1 MRSQESLN
9 ELRYLR
15 RIQEDVEDQWRA
27 RQPDLDRLHRIMALL
42 YTSHGLVW
50 KSQGCSGSGEHDF
63 FASEIVEDALR
74 IERSNRHAPHK
85 AFNKFEEWRCEACSW
100 DHNALY
106 THWATNA
113 PAGEGFQPVDA
124 MNDHR
129 AMHERAEQGLDQP
142 LPEALD
148 IRNNAASI
156 RLEANARIVDRLAH
170 WTAQGLL
177 SDNVDERYTTELT
190 VPGAVPAAVPV

>member
-27 RQPDLDRLHRIMALL
+27 RQPDLDRLHRTMALL

-63 FASEIVEDALR
+63 FASEIVDDALR

-85 AFNKFEEWRCEACSW
+85 AFNKFEEWRCEACGW
-100 DHNALY
+100 NHNALY
-106 THWATNA
+106 TQWTASA
-113 PAGEGFQPVDA
+113 SAGDLFQPLDA
-124 MNDHR
+124 INDHR
-129 AMHERAEQGLDQP
+129 LMHKRADQGLDQP

-156 RLEANARIVDRLAH
+156 RLEANARIADRLAH
-170 WTAQGLL
+170 WTTEGLF
-177 SDNVDERYTTELT
+177 SDDVDERYAAELAAP
-190 VPGAVPAAVPV
+190 VAVAA